1 MLQDAQVMNIVSGL
15 SPFYPQLLKEFIVN
29 ISKDFNKN
37 GSEDYRK
44 VHVHGYC
51 IGLSPVIIN
60 DYLCRRKLVTTSKV
74 CNMNT
79 ISQEITRGNYEDW
92 PRRGLLLT
100 TNLSVKYATL
110 NRIRVAN

>member
-1 MLQDAQVMNIVSGL
+1 MNI
-15 SPFYPQLLKEFIVN
+15 Y
-29 ISKDFNKN
+29 KDFNKG
-37 GSEDYRK
+37 GSKDYRK

-60 DYLCRRKLVTTSKV
+60 DYFGHSKLVTIDKV
-74 CNMNT
+74 RNMNT
-79 ISQEITRGNYEDW
+79 ISREITRGNYEDW